1 MRRGEG
7 LGGEGEV
14 YKSLYAR
21 CPEVWEEPV
30 EDWAGLVRRCHK
42 AGINDIPN
50 EAPSMMGSV
59 LTEDDFFTENFK
71 EVVCFNNLRYCPPFL
86 HKLEFIKIIYVWSGS
101 VTVYLDNVKYELLSG
116 NFCIITPG
124 IRHTVFSRHDED
136 VIINILMR
144 ISSFANAF
152 SGILMEQNIL
162 ADFFWKILYTKHSNR
177 VLMFGCSNDPKL
189 DRWGE
194 RREHLP
200 QLQLKEELTD
210 EVYVL
215 PAIIQAIRQNLKSIT
230 LEELTRQFGMSESEL
245 KRYIVRESGYTYR
258 YLLRD
263 LRLRRAV
270 ELLRNTNLSME
281 RIMEETGYSNM
292 NNFYRSFKEHFGQ
305 TPLEF
310 RKNGEEILI

>member
-1 MRRGEG
+1 MT
-7 LGGEGEV
+7 
-14 YKSLYAR
+14 
-21 CPEVWEEPV
+21 VWP
-30 EDWAGLVRRCHK
+30 
-42 AGINDIPN
+42 
-50 EAPSMMGSV
+50 
-59 LTEDDFFTENFK
+59 
-71 EVVCFNNLRYCPPFL
+71 
-86 HKLEFIKIIYVWSGS
+86 
-101 VTVYLDNVKYELLSG
+101 
-116 NFCIITPG
+116 PG

-177 VLMFGCSNDPKL
+177 VLMFGCNNDPKL
-189 DRWGE
+189 DRWVE
-194 RREHLP
+194 RMFDESARQQAASNLLMKSYAMIFLGIVMREHLP